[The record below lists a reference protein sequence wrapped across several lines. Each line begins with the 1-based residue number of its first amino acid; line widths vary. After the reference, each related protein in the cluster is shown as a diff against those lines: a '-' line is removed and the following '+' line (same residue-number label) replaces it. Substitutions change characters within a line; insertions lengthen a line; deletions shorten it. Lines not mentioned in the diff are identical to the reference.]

1 MNEMESEFTGS
12 ETGQECIPEEKNCQD
27 IAGHSEKYDETR
39 IAFGERLMANLATNE
54 NLMRKQMRY
63 FQIAYETDEIQQI
76 GILPFLSGCAFD
88 RVLFRVLVRFPNAE
102 FFLIPVVY
110 RTFKMPQRYYDDLKR
125 GRLKDAISYKNGAR
139 ALRDGRERRW
149 EISRA
154 SWPKKLVE
162 IYGTWLAESQHEFLS
177 YTRAMCYGLIERLN
191 LLDCNPIRSV
201 QEEKSGEYYHLTGW
215 RRKSEGELRFDGVK
229 RRMYCL
235 GYLGTPSMIFY
246 MKRYD
251 RNEWFKGSVQHTAVS
266 FCQLWLCAPSLLL
279 AAAYGILT
287 ILPFQRPPKNIKTES
302 GEIALVESMPLPVA
316 MIASGMRRES
326 LKAMRVFADT
336 NFTGKAKV
344 HSPSWLSDI
353 CRPGTPL
360 WPYVVNRGFDNISYF
375 EVSEESEVTN
385 KKTEN

>member
-302 GEIALVESMPLPVA
+302 GEIAST
-316 MIASGMRRES
+316 AS
-326 LKAMRVFADT
+326 F
-336 NFTGKAKV
+336 GK
-344 HSPSWLSDI
+344 PTL
-353 CRPGTPL
+353 
-360 WPYVVNRGFDNISYF
+360 Y
-375 EVSEESEVTN
+375 
-385 KKTEN
+385 

>member
-1 MNEMESEFTGS
+1 MGDFTG
-12 ETGQECIPEEKNCQD
+12 IV
-27 IAGHSEKYDETR
+27 A
-39 IAFGERLMANLATNE
+39 
-54 NLMRKQMRY
+54 
-63 FQIAYETDEIQQI
+63 
-76 GILPFLSGCAFD
+76 
-88 RVLFRVLVRFPNAE
+88 
-102 FFLIPVVY
+102 
-110 RTFKMPQRYYDDLKR
+110 
-125 GRLKDAISYKNGAR
+125 
-139 ALRDGRERRW
+139 
-149 EISRA
+149 
-154 SWPKKLVE
+154 KKHVE

-287 ILPFQRPPKNIKTES
+287 ILPVSASAEKYKNGIWRNCLGREHATSGSDDSVGNAERIFKGYEGIRGYQFHRKGES
-302 GEIALVESMPLPVA
+302 SFSVLAV
-316 MIASGMRRES
+316 
-326 LKAMRVFADT
+326 
-336 NFTGKAKV
+336 
-344 HSPSWLSDI
+344 
-353 CRPGTPL
+353 
-360 WPYVVNRGFDNISYF
+360 
-375 EVSEESEVTN
+375 
-385 KKTEN
+385 